1 MLWLQK
7 EHAEAEALK
16 EDRRHD
22 LARRIERSDAQ
33 IDRLVYGLCG
43 SAEEEIG
50 TAERQIRVSCQSF
63 WHRKREEGKMDIS
76 IKRKLLE
83 QLEVLPYEFQRR
95 VLDFA
100 QALALSVPKGVP
112 GKQLLRF
119 VGAIPEDDLQMMVQ
133 AIEAG
138 CERIDLDEW

>member
-1 MLWLQK
+1 
-7 EHAEAEALK
+7 
-16 EDRRHD
+16 
-22 LARRIERSDAQ
+22 
-33 IDRLVYGLCG
+33 
-43 SAEEEIG
+43 
-50 TAERQIRVSCQSF
+50 
-63 WHRKREEGKMDIS
+63 MDIS

-83 QLEVLPYEFQRR
+83 QLEALPYEFQRR

-119 VGAIPEDDLQMMVQ
+119 VGAIPADDLQMMVQ